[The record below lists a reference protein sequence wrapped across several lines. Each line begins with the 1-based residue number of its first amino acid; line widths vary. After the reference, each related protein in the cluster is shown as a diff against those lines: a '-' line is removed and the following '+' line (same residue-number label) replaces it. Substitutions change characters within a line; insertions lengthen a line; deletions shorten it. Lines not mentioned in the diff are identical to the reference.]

1 MDRKQINAL
10 VISWLRAPSRMA
22 TECSSTDVDSV
33 RDYKDVL
40 RCVFD
45 SEECKIDTVKAKRFK
60 KLVEGLCTVRNE
72 EFISYYCIVE
82 KDVSQLKQ
90 KKKTSFKD
98 MYKYCAETMS
108 RYLKGMNMD
117 AEYNNPILWQVW
129 TACHVSCV
137 ASQYIR
143 W

>member
-1 MDRKQINAL
+1 MED
-10 VISWLRAPSRMA
+10 
-22 TECSSTDVDSV
+22 
-33 RDYKDVL
+33 
-40 RCVFD
+40 
-45 SEECKIDTVKAKRFK
+45 
-60 KLVEGLCTVRNE
+60 LCTVRNE

-82 KDVSQLKQ
+82 KDVSQLKR

-98 MYKYCAETMS
+98 MYKYCEETMS

-117 AEYNNPILWQVW
+117 AEHNNPILWQVW

-137 ASQYIR
+137 TSQYIR